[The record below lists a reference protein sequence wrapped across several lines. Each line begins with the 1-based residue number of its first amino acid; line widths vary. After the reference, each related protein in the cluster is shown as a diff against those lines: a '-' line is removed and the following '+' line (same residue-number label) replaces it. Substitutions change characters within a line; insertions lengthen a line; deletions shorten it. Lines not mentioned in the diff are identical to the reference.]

1 MVIRELVAELKSK
14 LKENSEFEAKEIVM
28 SVMNITQ
35 TELVINS
42 GNLVSDSQYKEALS
56 LLSRRLKG
64 EPLQYILGKS
74 EFMSLPFELNRD
86 TLIPRSDTETLVEEI
101 IKHIGKR
108 SLRVLDI
115 GTGSGCIGISIAKY
129 TPAKVTLAD
138 INANALK
145 MAKHNAKINNVAV
158 DTINIDILKEI
169 PKGKFDVIVSNPPY
183 IRTDVI
189 DNLQTE
195 VKDFEPSLALD
206 GGKDGLM
213 FYRRITEIAPEILV
227 KDGILAYEI
236 GYDQGEAVKEL
247 MSSHFSNVEIIKDL
261 CANDRVVIGR
271 KADV

>member
-1 MVIRELVAELKSK
+1 MVIRQLVTELKSK
-14 LKENSEFEAKEIVM
+14 LKENPEFEAKEIVM

-35 TELVINS
+35 TELIINPGS
-42 GNLVSDSQYKEALS
+42 LVNESQYKEALS
-56 LLSRRLKG
+56 ILSRRLRG

-101 IKHIGKR
+101 INYIGKR

-129 TPAKVTLAD
+129 TPAIVTLAD
-138 INANALK
+138 VNANALK

-158 DTINIDILKEI
+158 DAINIDILKEI
-169 PKGKFDVIVSNPPY
+169 PKGKFDIIVSNPPY

-189 DNLQTE
+189 ENLQTE

-206 GGKDGLM
+206 GGEDGLM
-213 FYRRITEIAPEILV
+213 FYRRITEVAPKILE

-247 MSSHFSNVEIIKDL
+247 MSLDFSNVKIIKDL
-261 CANDRVVIGR
+261 CGNDRVVIGK

>member
-1 MVIRELVAELKSK
+1 MVIRQLVRELKSK
-14 LKENSEFEAKEIVM
+14 LKENPEFEAKEIAM

-35 TELVINS
+35 TQLVINPDIS
-42 GNLVSDSQYKEALS
+42 VSESQYKKALS
-56 LLSRRLKG
+56 MLSRRLEG

-101 IKHIGKR
+101 INYIGKR
-108 SLRVLDI
+108 ALRVLDI

-129 TPAKVTLAD
+129 TRAKVTLLD
-138 INANALK
+138 VNSNAIK
-145 MAKHNAKINNVAV
+145 MAKHNAKINNVEV
-158 DTINIDILKEI
+158 DVINIDILKEI
-169 PKGKFDVIVSNPPY
+169 PQGKFDVIVSNPPY
-183 IRTDVI
+183 IRTDVM

-195 VKDFEPSLALD
+195 VKGYEPSLALD
-206 GGKDGLM
+206 GGEDGLM
-213 FYRRITEIAPEILV
+213 FYRRITEIAPKILE

-247 MSSHFSNVEIIKDL
+247 MSSHFGDVKIIKDL
-261 CANDRVVIGR
+261 CANDRVVIGK